1 MTGGTPARARPRQ
14 VEIAF
19 WLTLAAALVGVGG
32 ILISLASYP
41 INREATLDAL
51 ERSNP
56 NNLTEADVDEFLRTL
71 LTVSLTV
78 GVALIVAAVVCGIYV
93 RRGAPW
99 ARIAL
104 TILAALSFFG
114 VFSPWGT
121 GFLQFIFLTIAAL
134 LTWQGDASPW
144 FRRTIKARPV

>member
-1 MTGGTPARARPRQ
+1 MSGGTPARPRQ

-19 WLTLAAALVGVGG
+19 WLTLLAALIGVGG

-41 INREATLDAL
+41 INRAATLKAL
-51 ERSNP
+51 ETSNP
-56 NNLTEADVDEFLRTL
+56 NNLTPADVDEFLRTL
-71 LTVSLTV
+71 LTVSVIV
-78 GVALIVAAVVCGIYV
+78 GVALIAAAVVCGLFV
-93 RRGAPW
+93 RRGVPW

-104 TILAALSFFG
+104 TILAGLSFFG

-121 GFLQFIFLTIAAL
+121 GFLQFLCLGIAAL
-134 LTWQGDASPW
+134 LTWQGDTGEW